1 MRSNADYVQPGATH
15 PLLAAL
21 PAPSAQQDVGLR
33 LSALQLLVYASCVQ
47 QGITLLLKE
56 ELPTRPAAHV
66 RQALRLRLA
75 LLNARHGLVQRG
87 STGQARLV
95 SVARQGGTKNHR
107 VMRHVHLAL

>member
-21 PAPSAQQDVGLR
+21 PAQRAQRDDGLR
-33 LSALQLLVYASCVQ
+33 LSALQLTVHASCAQ
-47 QGITLLLKE
+47 QGIILLLKGQ
-56 ELPTRPAAHV
+56 LPTRPAAHV

-87 STGQARLV
+87 STGQA
-95 SVARQGGTKNHR
+95 G
-107 VMRHVHLAL
+107 LA